1 MRGVGGFLAMG
12 TERAIL
18 NEYVADALLR
28 GAGGWGTAGRSSYPS
43 TKGGH
48 RWQLQSSSERT
59 GFWVEEWVSHPSGV
73 TCAEPGLN

>member
-1 MRGVGGFLAMG
+1 MRGVGGVLAMG

-18 NEYVADALLR
+18 NECAVDALLR
-28 GAGGWGTAGRSSYPS
+28 GAGDGGTAGRSSYPS

-73 TCAEPGLN
+73 MCAELGLN